1 MIRFFSN
8 TKIPTNTVIIIL
20 HVTAWATANFVDSTP
35 EHSLKIFKSDGSY
48 KYLLIKENTGA
59 KELVVQA
66 LQEFNMTSEVF
77 ANYALT
83 EVTVTNGFVKQRRL
97 PDDQTNLAERIK
109 LSSR

>member
-1 MIRFFSN
+1 MYI
-8 TKIPTNTVIIIL
+8 
-20 HVTAWATANFVDSTP
+20 TAWATANFVDSTP
-35 EHSLKIFKSDGSY
+35 EHSLRIFKSDGSS

-66 LQEFNMTSEVF
+66 LQEFNMNSEVF